1 MQFLITD
8 IRTLGATWVSAG
20 TVREALIAHENTWR
34 KQKLPASTKV
44 SSYSQGD
51 MIDASLG
58 ESACR
63 GLRAHVTRLGAS
75 L

>member
-1 MQFLITD
+1 MTSSP
-8 IRTLGATWVSAG
+8 A
-20 TVREALIAHENTWR
+20 EHENAWR
-34 KQKLPASTKV
+34 KQKLPASAKV

-51 MIDASLG
+51 MVDISLG

-63 GLRAHVTRLGAS
+63 GLRANVTRIGGS